1 MFENAEL
8 GLAMDKTL
16 FSKKAPAVRYQ
27 LLELQRR
34 LRESQFPVI
43 IVIAGDEG
51 AGKGETANLLTE
63 WFDARGVSTE
73 AFWRPTDEE
82 TLRPK
87 HWKFWRALPPKGK
100 IGIFIGAWYG
110 EPING
115 RVYRKNSKDGFHA
128 ELERIN
134 DFERLLSDSGALVL
148 KYWFHLSRKA
158 QKRRLEKLE
167 KDPQTRWRVSPQD
180 WKHYAKHDRFSRI
193 ASEALTATDTPA
205 APWHVI
211 EAENDTYRNYTVA
224 SQVMAALKGRL
235 DAAPLPGVKHS
246 PDRPRPAADSVIT
259 RLDLAQKLSHS
270 DYSKQMAK
278 LEYRLAG
285 LSRALADSKKSLI
298 LAFEGNDAAGK
309 GGTIRR
315 VARIMDSRLY
325 RIIPVSAPTDE
336 EKSHPYLWRFWRHV
350 PMRGRV
356 AVFDRTWYGRVLV
369 ERIEGFCSPE
379 EWQRAYAE
387 INSFES
393 QLADSGAIMLKFWL
407 AISRE
412 EQLRR
417 FREREKTPW
426 KRYKITDEDWRNRDK
441 WGAYEA
447 AACDMFEKT
456 STQAAPWHIIE
467 SNDKFFGRVKTLRA
481 VVEALENNL

>member
-8 GLAMDKTL
+8 GLTMDKAL

-27 LLELQRR
+27 LLELQRK
-34 LRESQFPVI
+34 LRECDFPVI
-43 IVIAGDEG
+43 IIIAGNEG
-51 AGKGETANLLTE
+51 AGKGETANILTE

-82 TLRPK
+82 TLRPRY
-87 HWKFWRALPPKGK
+87 WKFWRALPPKGR
-100 IGIFIGAWYG
+100 IGIFIGAWYND
-110 EPING
+110 PITG
-115 RVYRKNSKDGFHA
+115 RVYRKNSKDEFHA

-134 DFERLLSDSGALVL
+134 DFERLLADSGALVL
-148 KYWFHLSRKA
+148 KYWFHLSKHA

-167 KDPQTRWRVSPQD
+167 KDPQTRWRVTPQD
-180 WKHYAKHDRFSRI
+180 WKYYDKYDRFNRI
-193 ASEALTATDTPA
+193 SAEALTATDSPA

-211 EAENDTYRNYTVA
+211 ESENDPYRNYTVT
-224 SQVMAALKGRL
+224 SHIMAAIKNRQESCKPLKEERK
-235 DAAPLPGVKHS
+235 PE
-246 PDRPRPAADSVIT
+246 RPKPPSDSIIS
-259 RLDLAQKLSHS
+259 RLDLTQKLSHS

-278 LEYRLAG
+278 LEYRLAE
-285 LSRALADSKKSLI
+285 LSRKLADSKKSLI

-325 RIIPVSAPTDE
+325 RIMSVAAPTDE
-336 EKSHPYLWRFWRHV
+336 EKAQPYLWRFWRHI
-350 PMRGRV
+350 PLRGRV
-356 AVFDRTWYGRVLV
+356 AIFDRTWYGRVLV
-369 ERIEGFCSPE
+369 ERVEGFCSPG

-387 INSFES
+387 INSFEN
-393 QLADSGAIMLKFWL
+393 QLSDSGAIVLKFWL
-407 AISRE
+407 AITQE

-417 FREREKTPW
+417 FKEREKTPW
-426 KRYKITDEDWRNRDK
+426 KRYKITDEDWRNREK

-467 SNDKFFGRVKTLRA
+467 SNDKFFGRVKTLRTI
-481 VVEALENNL
+481 VDALEL